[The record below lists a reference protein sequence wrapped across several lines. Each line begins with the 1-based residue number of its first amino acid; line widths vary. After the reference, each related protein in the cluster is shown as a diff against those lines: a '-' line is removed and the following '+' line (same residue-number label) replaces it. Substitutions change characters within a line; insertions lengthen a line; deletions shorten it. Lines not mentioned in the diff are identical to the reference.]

1 MNTSAIVPH
10 AFDCGD
16 IEAAHQLVE
25 EMSLQPRPYLG
36 ASVAVGA
43 RAGLGRERRKCE
55 RPTSDSRFIDDV
67 KLASAGDRLSH
78 GGLNVLLH
86 VGEAL
91 SLGLVQSRSRAP
103 QEQQGGFRVAEDF

>member
-1 MNTSAIVPH
+1 
-10 AFDCGD
+10 
-16 IEAAHQLVE
+16 
-25 EMSLQPRPYLG
+25 MSLQPRPYLG

-78 GGLNVLLH
+78 GGPERAAARGGGSFSRTGAVAFPCTARAAGRFSGRRRFLKK
-86 VGEAL
+86 
-91 SLGLVQSRSRAP
+91 SLAF
-103 QEQQGGFRVAEDF
+103 E